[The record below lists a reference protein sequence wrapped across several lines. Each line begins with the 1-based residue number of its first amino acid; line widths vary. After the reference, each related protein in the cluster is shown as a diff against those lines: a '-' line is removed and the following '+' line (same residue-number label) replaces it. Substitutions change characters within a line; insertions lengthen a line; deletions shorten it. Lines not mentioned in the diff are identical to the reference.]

1 MSTVPILSAINKSL
15 WPKRRKRIM
24 FVAAQQNAVPTSE
37 IAMYPRIT
45 LLRQNGLLVSKLSV
59 RNCLKQF
66 LPKSTVKQISRRW
79 FVFSFDKSKC
89 QNNWLFLSSFDKIV
103 LVKEVSNI
111 LNAVTIRNRKE
122 TVNHALQVFK
132 KRNLVDGSFDH
143 FSPANSF

>member
-1 MSTVPILSAINKSL
+1 M
-15 WPKRRKRIM
+15 
-24 FVAAQQNAVPTSE
+24 
-37 IAMYPRIT
+37 
-45 LLRQNGLLVSKLSV
+45 GCLVSKLSA

-89 QNNWLFLSSFDKIV
+89 QANWLFLSSFDKIV

-132 KRNLVDGSFDH
+132 KRNLVDGSLIILALLTHSKVSASSVKQVSGDADNGKFEFVDQ
-143 FSPANSF
+143 